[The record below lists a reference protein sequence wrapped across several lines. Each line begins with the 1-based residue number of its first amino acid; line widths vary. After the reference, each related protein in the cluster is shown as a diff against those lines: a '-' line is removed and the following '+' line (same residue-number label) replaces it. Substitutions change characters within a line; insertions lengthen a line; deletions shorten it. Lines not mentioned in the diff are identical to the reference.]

1 MRLRP
6 IALVL
11 LLILVGGC
19 TSRSEEPTATPDPA
33 APTAV
38 VEPPSDTGTAVTGRR
53 ADLLAVVEAYDA
65 YHPVPPSDLDER
77 VARLAPRVEEMTPDE
92 FLVAVSRLTAGR
104 DRDGHTGVFPLA
116 QPDLEVWPLQ
126 LYAFD
131 DGWRVIRARP
141 PYRHLVGARVT
152 AVGGRSMDEV
162 TRMVAPLVSRDNS
175 ATVRGRLPQYLVVP
189 SLLRGLGLRPSLT
202 VGGQQ
207 VVPEPISTESYAAW
221 NGLFYPLVCPRLRPP
236 SSPDWTIT
244 RSDRGIVARYGLVS
258 RFDDDRTIDAFA
270 ARLRRLSRSTEG
282 PIVIDVRDNP
292 GGDNGTYPPLLSAL
306 QDVADRRP
314 GRLRVVFG
322 RCTFSAATNFVAEL
336 LATTDA
342 VSIGEPMGGAPNM
355 WGDATEVALAHSGI
369 ALHVATIEW
378 ELGGPDKRP
387 MIKPDVAT
395 PVTWADHRLGID
407 RALRTAL
414 SG

>member
-1 MRLRP
+1 
-6 IALVL
+6 
-11 LLILVGGC
+11 
-19 TSRSEEPTATPDPA
+19 
-33 APTAV
+33 V

-258 RFDDDRTIDAFA
+258 RFDGDRTIDAFA

-292 GGDNGTYPPLLSAL
+292 GGDNGTYPRCSAPCRTSRT
-306 QDVADRRP
+306 VDR
-314 GRLRVVFG
+314 
-322 RCTFSAATNFVAEL
+322 AACAW
-336 LATTDA
+336 
-342 VSIGEPMGGAPNM
+342 SSGGARSRLPRTSSRSCSPPPTPSRSASP
-355 WGDATEVALAHSGI
+355 WAERPTCGVTPPRWRSPTPASPCTSRRSSGSS
-369 ALHVATIEW
+369 VDPT
-378 ELGGPDKRP
+378 
-387 MIKPDVAT
+387 
-395 PVTWADHRLGID
+395 
-407 RALRTAL
+407 
-414 SG
+414 SGR